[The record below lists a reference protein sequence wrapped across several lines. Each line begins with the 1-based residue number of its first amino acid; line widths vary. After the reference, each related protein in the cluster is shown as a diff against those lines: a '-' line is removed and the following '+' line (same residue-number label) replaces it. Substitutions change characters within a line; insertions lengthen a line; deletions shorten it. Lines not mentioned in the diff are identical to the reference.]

1 MRMTSNKA
9 LPSLLLAVLLAAVAC
24 SQAEPEPTPV
34 SPATATAPAALDT
47 PTPTATPTPEP
58 AEDDAPATPAP
69 TATATATA
77 TQQPAEDDAPDTP
90 VPTPTP
96 TATATQEPAE
106 DVAEDT
112 PGPSPSPTPTETP
125 AAEVVP
131 DTPTPTPEPTA
142 TATPVPV
149 PISEPGIL
157 EIKLER
163 DVIVFGID
171 SADQSG
177 TALATGDLNN
187 DGVDDLVLG
196 AHGAD
201 PDRRFSAGET
211 YVVFGPLGERRL
223 VKLSTNAAVTFN
235 GIEDDHQSGRGVAV
249 GDINGDGTDDLIV
262 GAPGAG
268 PAGTT
273 YVIFGPLEPGT
284 FDLSVADLTVNG
296 IEDGD
301 QSGYAVGTGDINGDG
316 ADDLIIGAPGTGAAG
331 VTHVVFGPL
340 VAGALE
346 LSAAAISVNG
356 IDERDFSGASVAS
369 GDINNDGAAD
379 LIIGAPGAAP
389 AGEAYVVFGPL
400 EAGTLEL
407 SSSAAITFAGI
418 GGGEIDQDQ
427 AGASVASGDVNS
439 DGADD
444 LIVGA
449 PFAAPEGVRNAGI
462 AYVAFGPLGPGQL
475 QPSSSTHLLAVGM
488 SGAESAAALAGSGL
502 TVADLNDDGV
512 ADLIVGAGF
521 QQPGAENPAGQTF
534 VLFGSAD

>member
-1 MRMTSNKA
+1 MAYKA
-9 LPSLLLAVLLAAVAC
+9 LTSLFLVVLLSAVAC
-24 SQAEPEPTPV
+24 GQAEPAPTPI
-34 SPATATAPAALDT
+34 SPATATATAAAVSDAPAPPAT
-47 PTPTATPTPEP
+47 PTPGPAEDVVPDAPVPTATPTPEP
-58 AEDDAPATPAP
+58 AEDDALDTPAP
-69 TATATATA
+69 TATAT
-77 TQQPAEDDAPDTP
+77 
-90 VPTPTP
+90 PTPTP
-96 TATATQEPAE
+96 TQEPAE
-106 DVAEDT
+106 DIADDT
-112 PGPSPSPTPTETP
+112 PEPSPTPTETP
-125 AAEVVP
+125 AAEVVL
-131 DTPTPTPEPTA
+131 DTPTPTPEPAA

-171 SADQSG
+171 DADQSG
-177 TALATGDLNN
+177 TALAVGDLNN

-249 GDINGDGTDDLIV
+249 GDINGDGTDDLII

-268 PAGTT
+268 PAGKT
-273 YVIFGPLEPGT
+273 YVMFGPLESGT
-284 FDLSVADLTVNG
+284 FDLSVADLTVSG

-316 ADDLIIGAPGTGAAG
+316 ADDLIIGAPGAGPAG
-331 VTHVVFGPL
+331 VTH
-340 VAGALE
+340 
-346 LSAAAISVNG
+346 
-356 IDERDFSGASVAS
+356 
-369 GDINNDGAAD
+369 
-379 LIIGAPGAAP
+379 
-389 AGEAYVVFGPL
+389 VVFGPL

-407 SSSAAITFAGI
+407 SSSISVNGIDDGDFSGASVASGDVNNDGAADLIIGAPRAGPAGEAYVVFGPFEAGTLELSSSAAITLAGI
-418 GGGEIDQDQ
+418 GGGETSQDQ
-427 AGASVASGDVNS
+427 AGASVASGDVNN

-449 PFAAPEGVRNAGI
+449 PFAAPEGVRHAGI
-462 AYVAFGPLGPGQL
+462 SYVVFGPLEPGPL
-475 QPSSSTHLLAVGM
+475 LPSPSTQLLAIGTG
-488 SGAESAAALAGSGL
+488 GADPSLAGSGL
-502 TVADLNDDGV
+502 AVADLNDDGV
-512 ADLIVGAGF
+512 ADLIVGEGF
-521 QQPGAENPAGQTF
+521 QAPGGSVPAGRTF